1 MKPPKENEQT
11 LIVKPE
17 TQLKSI
23 KTKETVALNGTH
35 VHEANRTG
43 FPGNAIQS
51 KKTMKQFLETE
62 TETVPTLL

>member
-1 MKPPKENEQT
+1 MKLPKENEQT

-43 FPGNAIQS
+43 FPGNANQS
-51 KKTMKQFLETE
+51 KEQFLETE

>member
-43 FPGNAIQS
+43 FPGNANKS
-51 KKTMKQFLETE
+51 KKKQ
-62 TETVPTLL
+62 